1 MTMDEKFYY
10 KHDIKHA
17 EMRKALCEDLEVT
30 EAEVLRMLVK
40 EAYTALHPESK
51 EA

>member
-1 MTMDEKFYY
+1 MTMNEKFFY
-10 KHDIKHA
+10 KHDAEHA
-17 EMRKALCEDLEVT
+17 KMRKALSNDLGVT

-40 EAYTALHPESK
+40 EAYTVLHPESK

>member
-1 MTMDEKFYY
+1 MNMNEKFYY
-10 KHDIKHA
+10 KHDIRHA
-17 EMRKALCEDLEVT
+17 EMRNALSEDLGVT